1 MINKQLINK
10 YAKALYAVAQ
20 KANSVPKTSL
30 AINQLCDC
38 IKDISESSDIDIFWP
53 FFKKTPS
60 LRFPSD
66 LNSSKNLFIY
76 LAELPTESC
85 LVLSLSISSIM
96 YMK

>member
-38 IKDISESSDIDIFWP
+38 IKDISELNHLLSSQRID
-53 FFKKTPS
+53 
-60 LRFPSD
+60 
-66 LNSSKNLFIY
+66 
-76 LAELPTESC
+76 
-85 LVLSLSISSIM
+85 
-96 YMK
+96 